1 MASTDATNSADKAA
15 AKPAILCIGYAHK
28 SCNGEQVM
36 RAFETAL
43 EDTGIVD
50 KVECLEKTNDHTGEP
65 FKLFFIHFAYT
76 NTAVQHM
83 LSRIEADGFFV
94 LTYGTRKDH
103 KSGAHIE
110 TYWKVTE
117 YKPKAKDDFK
127 PRIMSVEEAELAG
140 IKRPKA

>member
-1 MASTDATNSADKAA
+1 MSSNAT
-15 AKPAILCIGYAHK
+15 LCIGYAHR

-36 RAFETAL
+36 NAFATAL
-43 EDTGIVD
+43 EDKDIVD
-50 KVECLEKTNDHTGEP
+50 RVEMIEKTNDHTGER

-94 LTYGTRKDH
+94 LTYGTRKDL

-117 YKPKAKDDFK
+117 YKKKDKDDFK
-127 PRIMSVEEAELAG
+127 PRILSVEEAELAG
-140 IKRPKA
+140 IKAPKKA